1 MTNKITAITSRQ
13 AVMADYIP
21 PLDNIINN
29 FTVVYSNK
37 NQGLIRLLL
46 KLINELDK
54 KNKLMFI
61 SLLSKSDYIIKRAQS
76 YSDINLTLDNIYI
89 VDNPKIGIKDIINT
103 IKEREIKVLVI
114 DSFDLLEEAKTDK
127 KALLESL
134 YNLKNYGITAI
145 IGIDFT
151 QTDKDLIDYT
161 KDSGNVIMI
170 NNKEV

>member
-1 MTNKITAITSRQ
+1 M
-13 AVMADYIP
+13 
-21 PLDNIINN
+21 
-29 FTVVYSNK
+29 VYSNK
-37 NQGLIRLLL
+37 DQGLIRLLL

-61 SLLSKSDYIIKRAQS
+61 SLLSKSDYIIKRAKT
-76 YSDINLTLDNIYI
+76 YSDINLTLDNIYV
-89 VDNPKIGIKDIINT
+89 VDNSKIGIKDIINT
-103 IKEREIKVLVI
+103 IKEKNIKVLVI
-114 DSFDLLEEAKTDK
+114 DLFDLLEEAKTDK